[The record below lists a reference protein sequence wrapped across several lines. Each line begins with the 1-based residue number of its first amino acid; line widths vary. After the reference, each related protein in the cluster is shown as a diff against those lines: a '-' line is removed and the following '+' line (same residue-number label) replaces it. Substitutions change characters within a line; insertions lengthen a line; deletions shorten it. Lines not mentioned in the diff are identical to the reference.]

1 MLSWINCN
9 TNNTQQIWRI
19 QKMATD
25 FAQLRKS
32 STKLYDKILEETN
45 KLTQK
50 NYSNK
55 DERFWQPTV
64 GKDGNGYAV
73 IRFLPAPQGEEMPY
87 VQVWNH
93 GFQGPGGWYIENS
106 LTTLGQKDP
115 VSEFNTKLWN
125 RGDEAGK
132 EQARKQKRRLTYI
145 SNIYVV
151 DDPSNPDNNGKVFLY
166 RYGKKIF
173 DKIKEAMNPE
183 FEDETAVNPFDLWEG
198 APLKLKIRKVEG
210 YRNYDKSEFGAS
222 APLSKNEESMET
234 VWSTE
239 YSLQEFVDPKLFK
252 SYDELKEKLD
262 RVLGQEGVSSSAEDL
277 VEESF
282 DEPVASTASTPKEKV
297 AANED
302 SDEFDFEAFKKLADE

>member
-1 MLSWINCN
+1 
-9 TNNTQQIWRI
+9 
-19 QKMATD
+19 MATN

-45 KLTQK
+45 KLSSK

-73 IRFLPAPQGEEMPY
+73 IRFLPAPKGEEMPY

-106 LTTLGQKDP
+106 LTTLGKKDP

-198 APLKLKIRKVEG
+198 ASLKLKIRKVEG

-222 APLSKNEESMET
+222 APLLKDEGEMET
-234 VWSTE
+234 VWGGE
-239 YSLQEFVDPKLFK
+239 YALQEFVDPKLFK

-262 RVLGQEGVSSSAEDL
+262 RVLNQEGVSSSAEDL
-277 VEESF
+277 SEDSF
-282 DEPVASTASTPKEKV
+282 SEPETKTASSPKEKV
-297 AANED
+297 AASSTEE
-302 SDEFDFEAFKKLADE
+302 EFDFDAFKKLADE

>member
-1 MLSWINCN
+1 
-9 TNNTQQIWRI
+9 
-19 QKMATD
+19 MATN

-45 KLTQK
+45 KLSSK

-106 LTTLGQKDP
+106 LTTLGKKDP

-198 APLKLKIRKVEG
+198 ASLKLKIRKVEG

-222 APLSKNEESMET
+222 APLLKDESEMET
-234 VWSTE
+234 VWGGE

-262 RVLGQEGVSSSAEDL
+262 RVLNQEGVSSSAEDL
-277 VEESF
+277 SEDSF
-282 DEPVASTASTPKEKV
+282 SEPETKTASVPKEKV
-297 AANED
+297 VASSTEE
-302 SDEFDFEAFKKLADE
+302 EFDFDAFKKLADE

>member
-1 MLSWINCN
+1 MLLWINCN

-106 LTTLGQKDP
+106 LTTLGKKDP

-183 FEDETAVNPFDLWEG
+183 FEDETAVNPFDLWQG

-297 AANED
+297 VANED